1 MLCNKGVKMKLH
13 KEKQSQNK
21 CSASSAKGANKISLD
36 KTDPNL
42 AGRSEETHQQKIVSN
57 KTDYSAQF
65 KHVAQMQNV
74 IQRAGEPA
82 TYRAF
87 LKALVAAGYQGAAK
101 AHFPHKGSEVKDHF
115 YTDKLAEARAFAEK
129 YPNAGVDLAQ
139 LDVIDGQYV

>member
-1 MLCNKGVKMKLH
+1 MKLH
-13 KEKQSQNK
+13 IEKKPQNK
-21 CSASSAKGANKISLD
+21 TSASSAKGANKTSID
-36 KTDPNL
+36 KTDANS
-42 AGRSEETHQQKIVSN
+42 AGRSQETHQQKNFSN
-57 KTDYSAQF
+57 KTDNSAQF

-101 AHFPHKGSEVKDHF
+101 AHVPHKGSEVKDHF
-115 YTDKLAEARAFAEK
+115 YTDKLAEARAFAQQ

-139 LDVIDGQYV
+139 VDVIEGQYV